1 MVADEHEMRAPS
13 RQGKAKEK
21 FWRKTLARFVTSG
34 LSQVEFCKR
43 EGLNPS
49 NLGWWKREIATRDA
63 KSKKDQPM
71 ESQRPGRS
79 GTQTY
84 WRTMIA
90 RFNTSGLSKDDF
102 CAREGIKPAA
112 FCWWRGELS
121 RRDAHK
127 SRDFARPFAAG
138 TEIFVPLTPANPK
151 PARQVFRE
159 RHVIA
164 EIDIATGTV
173 RIFETQNAD
182 GLLALVKVLKE
193 LFL

>member
-79 GTQTY
+79 ER
-84 WRTMIA
+84 WP
-90 RFNTSGLSKDDF
+90 RFV
-102 CAREGIKPAA
+102 RP
-112 FCWWRGELS
+112 
-121 RRDAHK
+121 K
-127 SRDFARPFAAG
+127 SRIAKVDQPSLLFGPQIEAETRLDDTIFSASSSLRNCPGEGMIRTGAEVPVLAA
-138 TEIFVPLTPANPK
+138 
-151 PARQVFRE
+151 
-159 RHVIA
+159 
-164 EIDIATGTV
+164 
-173 RIFETQNAD
+173 
-182 GLLALVKVLKE
+182 
-193 LFL
+193 